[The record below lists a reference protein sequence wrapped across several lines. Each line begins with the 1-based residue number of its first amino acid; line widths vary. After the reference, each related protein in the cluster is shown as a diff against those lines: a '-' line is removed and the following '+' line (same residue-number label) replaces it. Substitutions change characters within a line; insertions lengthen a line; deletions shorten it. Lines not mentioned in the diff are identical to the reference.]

1 MKLIHPLSLAAT
13 VRAIDEAL
21 FFGGEIPPRDA
32 LAAAR
37 WIAARQGLDGS
48 YAATFAPMPRDWAG
62 LTLPT
67 GEKIT
72 TRAGLS
78 HMLGEES
85 CRVLRV
91 LGLRDRGVTAA
102 LERADA
108 GMLERLHQ
116 HSGES
121 RGEYCCGPCSVAVW
135 RHLAV
140 GGLDAQEARLADGMR
155 RLAQHRKPDGTWRRF
170 PFYYTLLALIG
181 IEGDL
186 PVAELRHAAP
196 RCEHLLTRP
205 AGRARVERRRRAVL
219 ERVVDRVRR

>member
-1 MKLIHPLSLAAT
+1 MKLIHPSSLADT
-13 VRAIDEAL
+13 VRAIDEAH
-21 FFGGEIPPRDA
+21 FFGVKIPQREA

-37 WIAARQGLDGS
+37 WIAGRQGLEGS

-91 LGLRDRGVTAA
+91 LGLRDRGVAAA
-102 LERADA
+102 LDRANA
-108 GMLERLHQ
+108 GMLERLHR
-116 HSGES
+116 HAGSSG
-121 RGEYCCGPCSVAVW
+121 GEYCCGPCSVAVW

-140 GGLDAQEARLADGMR
+140 GGLDAQQARLADGMR

-170 PFYYTLLALIG
+170 PFYYTLLALTE
-181 IEGDL
+181 IEGGL

-196 RCEHLLTRP
+196 RCERLVR
-205 AGRARVERRRRAVL
+205 RASGSDACARRRRAVL
-219 ERVVDRVRR
+219 ERALERLS